1 MAIVSAGTAD
11 DWELRKRASYPVWLQ
26 RRRRTNGD
34 FSPVVFEHFG
44 RIGEQSLA
52 VIHRLARRSAV
63 QAGRQPAAEVERWLE
78 LLGARVQLESAAI
91 LREG

>member
-1 MAIVSAGTAD
+1 MLHRDRTCPPL
-11 DWELRKRASYPVWLQ
+11 EQ
-26 RRRRTNGD
+26 RRRTNGD

-44 RIGEQSLA
+44 RVGEQSLA
-52 VIHRLARRSAV
+52 TITRLARRSAAM
-63 QAGRQPAAEVERWLE
+63 AGRQPAAEVDRWLE